1 MTTYREGE
9 EFQHSNLSHLMLA
22 RSYLE
27 TFLEITPEV
36 GEIEFHDNFSVR
48 KWYQNP
54 DDMIKKHL
62 TSLIIISGKLM
73 LNTRKELWIFM
84 IL

>member
-36 GEIEFHDNFSVR
+36 GEIEFHDNSAFVNGIKIR
-48 KWYQNP
+48 
-54 DDMIKKHL
+54 MI
-62 TSLIIISGKLM
+62 
-73 LNTRKELWIFM
+73 
-84 IL
+84 